1 MYTVAQPVKIKK
13 IYHNGNHLED
23 KGNFCLS
30 GSGDGT
36 DVDISG
42 YCEYIIEQHDDERGD
57 SVLHQCFVVG
67 VKSDNPIITKQCDQ
81 IDLPRTATSG
91 LVQAL
96 RILRDIPGIGKV
108 EFGKKDIVRHQLV
121 QRIVEAYQAFDEE
134 QKKQAPQGNEDAD
147 AEAPA

>member
-42 YCEYIIEQHDDERGD
+42 YCEYIIEQHDDERGGTVCCT
-57 SVLHQCFVVG
+57 SVSL
-67 VKSDNPIITKQCDQ
+67 
-81 IDLPRTATSG
+81 
-91 LVQAL
+91 LV
-96 RILRDIPGIGKV
+96 
-108 EFGKKDIVRHQLV
+108 
-121 QRIVEAYQAFDEE
+121 
-134 QKKQAPQGNEDAD
+134 
-147 AEAPA
+147 

>member
-67 VKSDNPIITKQCDQ
+67 VKSDNPIITKQCDSYQ
-81 IDLPRTATSG
+81 WKTD
-91 LVQAL
+91 
-96 RILRDIPGIGKV
+96 GISHFDDFVADRKNT
-108 EFGKKDIVRHQLV
+108 FSLSSSYKI
-121 QRIVEAYQAFDEE
+121 AYQ
-134 QKKQAPQGNEDAD
+134 GTIGGS
-147 AEAPA
+147 

>member
-67 VKSDNPIITKQCDQ
+67 VKSDNPIITKQCDSYQ
-81 IDLPRTATSG
+81 WKTVSIRPRACFFPLFSFLP
-91 LVQAL
+91 LWLHYNLNPLCVQ
-96 RILRDIPGIGKV
+96 
-108 EFGKKDIVRHQLV
+108 
-121 QRIVEAYQAFDEE
+121 Y
-134 QKKQAPQGNEDAD
+134 
-147 AEAPA
+147 

>member
-36 DVDISG
+36 DVNISG
-42 YCEYIIEQHDDERGD
+42 YREYIIEQHDDERGD

-67 VKSDNPIITKQCDQ
+67 VKSDNPNNHKTMRL
-81 IDLPRTATSG
+81 LPAENRWHIPFDDFVADRKNTFVVRLLKDCFTLEP
-91 LVQAL
+91 LVAPKEPQS
-96 RILRDIPGIGKV
+96 
-108 EFGKKDIVRHQLV
+108 
-121 QRIVEAYQAFDEE
+121 
-134 QKKQAPQGNEDAD
+134 QKEGGNA
-147 AEAPA
+147 AGYVGNGQFHLS

>member
-67 VKSDNPIITKQCDQ
+67 VKSDNPIITKQCDSYQ
-81 IDLPRTATSG
+81 WKTD
-91 LVQAL
+91 
-96 RILRDIPGIGKV
+96 GIS
-108 EFGKKDIVRHQLV
+108 H
-121 QRIVEAYQAFDEE
+121 FD
-134 QKKQAPQGNEDAD
+134 DFVAD
-147 AEAPA
+147 RKNTFSLSSS

>member
-13 IYHNGNHLED
+13 IYHNGNHLEN

-67 VKSDNPIITKQCDQ
+67 VKGSPDKPG
-81 IDLPRTATSG
+81 G
-91 LVQAL
+91 LSIQL
-96 RILRDIPGIGKV
+96 CKSEKK
-108 EFGKKDIVRHQLV
+108 EFYIR
-121 QRIVEAYQAFDEE
+121 YSS
-134 QKKQAPQGNEDAD
+134 
-147 AEAPA
+147 

>member
-13 IYHNGNHLED
+13 IYHNGNHLEN

-67 VKSDNPIITKQCDQ
+67 VKSDNQIITKQCDSYQ
-81 IDLPRTATSG
+81 RKTDVISHFDDFVADRKNTFLLSG
-91 LVQAL
+91 S
-96 RILRDIPGIGKV
+96 
-108 EFGKKDIVRHQLV
+108 
-121 QRIVEAYQAFDEE
+121 
-134 QKKQAPQGNEDAD
+134 
-147 AEAPA
+147 

>member
-42 YCEYIIEQHDDERGD
+42 YCEYIIEQHDDERGE
-57 SVLHQCFVVG
+57 
-67 VKSDNPIITKQCDQ
+67 T
-81 IDLPRTATSG
+81 
-91 LVQAL
+91 
-96 RILRDIPGIGKV
+96 ILRLKYETPETEKIIGV
-108 EFGKKDIVRHQLV
+108 EY
-121 QRIVEAYQAFDEE
+121 YQAVIRDGVRDYSGFKEWR
-134 QKKQAPQGNEDAD
+134 KQHPVTGVVEWM
-147 AEAPA
+147 P

>member
-67 VKSDNPIITKQCDQ
+67 VKSDNPIITKQCDYYQ
-81 IDLPRTATSG
+81 RKTDVLWHFDVFVADRNISFLLSG
-91 LVQAL
+91 S
-96 RILRDIPGIGKV
+96 
-108 EFGKKDIVRHQLV
+108 
-121 QRIVEAYQAFDEE
+121 
-134 QKKQAPQGNEDAD
+134 
-147 AEAPA
+147 

>member
-13 IYHNGNHLED
+13 IYHNGNHLEN

-67 VKSDNPIITKQCDQ
+67 VKSDNPIITKQCDSYQ
-81 IDLPRTATSG
+81 RKTDGISHFDDFVADRKNTFLLSG
-91 LVQAL
+91 S
-96 RILRDIPGIGKV
+96 
-108 EFGKKDIVRHQLV
+108 
-121 QRIVEAYQAFDEE
+121 
-134 QKKQAPQGNEDAD
+134 
-147 AEAPA
+147 